1 MTIGILYL
9 CFYPIELEPVA
20 RKTPP
25 FPGLK
30 GVYAPNN
37 KLVKTKLI
45 PLPSPGGESIVRD
58 SIGQFYTGLANGD
71 ILRFDAE
78 GNQQTILANTNG
90 RPL

>member
-1 MTIGILYL
+1 MTNWNPLSM
-9 CFYPIELEPVA
+9 FYPIELEPVA

-45 PLPSPGGESIVRD
+45 PSSPGGESIDRD
-58 SIGQFYTGLANGD
+58 SSGQFYTLAWRDG
-71 ILRFDAE
+71 
-78 GNQQTILANTNG
+78 
-90 RPL
+90 